1 MLLTISGT
9 PLASKAILLKV
20 KKAFNQK
27 FCNVQ
32 RSEIWGLLKEE
43 KSELGVLVY
52 LRCDAIAKPKNILTS
67 WITNDEV
74 MKSLK
79 ENAY

>member
-1 MLLTISGT
+1 MLLTISGN
-9 PLASKAILLKV
+9 PLVSKAILLKV
-20 KKAFNQK
+20 KKAFNK
-27 FCNVQ
+27 IFCNVQ

-52 LRCDAIAKPKNILTS
+52 LRCDAIAMSKNILTS

-74 MKSLK
+74 MKSVK